1 MVSEEEHTH
10 TEKLK
15 QPTHD
20 FPLSTHTRRFT
31 GTYRKKKAKKK
42 DSQEDGANNKTIFI
56 SSLSNQRAKPHD
68 VTSLSIY
75 KH

>member
-1 MVSEEEHTH
+1 MIFHYLRTQEDSQGHTA
-10 TEKLK
+10 
-15 QPTHD
+15 
-20 FPLSTHTRRFT
+20 
-31 GTYRKKKAKKK
+31 KKKAKKK